1 MFQQYFLFHHF
12 SVSSVLIRHSSTKF
26 QKKSILECGMM
37 LAINVINQYSLVMGY
52 EATTEILGNWG
63 SLIEKPKQYPKNFNS
78 RDYQLR

>member
-1 MFQQYFLFHHF
+1 
-12 SVSSVLIRHSSTKF
+12 
-26 QKKSILECGMM
+26 M

-63 SLIEKPKQYPKNFNS
+63 SLIKKPKQYPKNFNS